1 MPSPSTTAPVRT
13 RQESDASGGEPEH
26 YEPEIHFE
34 PVIPLPQLIEVS
46 TGEEGE
52 QVHIYLFKI
61 FMTLFQS
68 RFTSRAKLYR
78 WEGSTN
84 EWKERGVGDLKVRW
98 TI

>member
-1 MPSPSTTAPVRT
+1 VPSPSTTAPART

-52 QVHIYLFKI
+52 QVRI
-61 FMTLFQS
+61 
-68 RFTSRAKLYR
+68 
-78 WEGSTN
+78 
-84 EWKERGVGDLKVRW
+84 
-98 TI
+98 